1 MTQALGRGMRDEIEP
16 YADEIGNFLVRL
28 QRVRERTIAHA
39 KSTDGIDPAAYG
51 CLFRLLKDG
60 PMRSGA
66 LAESMYTDPSTV
78 SRQVAQ
84 LVERGHVQR
93 QADPTDGR
101 ASVLAVT
108 ESGRA
113 AAGRIRA
120 LRNERLG
127 MMLDEWSIEDL
138 QDFARL
144 MDRFVTDYERM
155 RPLFTPERSLPSESV
170 AERSLRSDSDAERG
184 VR

>member
-1 MTQALGRGMRDEIEP
+1 
-16 YADEIGNFLVRL
+16 ADELGNYLVRL
-28 QRVRERTIAHA
+28 QRVRDRTIAHA
-39 KSTDGIDPAAYG
+39 KSTDGIDPAAYA
-51 CLFRLLKDG
+51 CLFRLLNGG

-127 MMLDEWSIEDL
+127 LMLGDWPVEDL
-138 QDFARL
+138 KDFARL
-144 MDRFVTDYERM
+144 MDRFVGDYERM
-155 RPLFTPERSLPSESV
+155 RPLFSS
-170 AERSLRSDSDAERG
+170 ERSLRSDPVSEPTPGSDR
-184 VR
+184 